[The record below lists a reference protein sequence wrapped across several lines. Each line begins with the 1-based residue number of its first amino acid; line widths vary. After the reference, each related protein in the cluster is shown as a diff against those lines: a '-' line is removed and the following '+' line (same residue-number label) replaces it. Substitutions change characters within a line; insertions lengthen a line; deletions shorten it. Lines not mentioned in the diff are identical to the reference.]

1 MKNYDKYEAYKTMK
15 SNLSKALRSGF
26 YYQAIFIE
34 YAIIEDRCLSL
45 LAHAGVKWTD
55 NREQELKLSQKLNKM
70 RSNMAF
76 TESFVR
82 KRLTL
87 EFIDGIESWK
97 RERDRLI
104 HALARIKYDDK
115 HVKEVAEH
123 GAELIKALDNK
134 VRSVNRYFDNNVE
147 IK

>member
-1 MKNYDKYEAYKTMK
+1 MKNYEKYEAYKAMK
-15 SNLSKALRSGF
+15 INLSKALRFGF

-34 YAIIEDRCLSL
+34 YAIVEDRCLSL
-45 LAHAGVKWTD
+45 LVHAGVKWTD

-76 TESFVR
+76 TDRFIR

-87 EFIDGIESWK
+87 EFIEEIESWK
-97 RERDRLI
+97 RERDKLI

-115 HVKEVAEH
+115 HVKDVAER
-123 GAELIKALDNK
+123 GAELVNELDNK
-134 VRSVNRYFDNNVE
+134 VRSVNRHFDQLSAR
-147 IK
+147 